1 LANEDVV
8 GTPWAD
14 AELDLIVADY
24 FAMLQADLSGERYI
38 KAQHNAALR
47 DLIGRTRT
55 SVEYKH
61 RNISAVLRKLGREW
75 LPGYAPAVNYQN
87 ALVDAIDRYISTHHE
102 LTEQPTPIYR
112 PEAIDAEVFVTPPPL
127 TADAEKTTPRLN
139 QLIRKF
145 DPVERDR
152 LNRALGRAGE
162 EFVLEVEKTQ
172 LAGAGLHH
180 LARNVRWIAEE
191 EGDGAGYDILSFDSV
206 GRQRLIEVKT
216 TNGAATTPFFLSRN
230 EHDTAAARVSDW
242 RLYRVHRFSKEPRI
256 FQVAPPLRDSLILH
270 TESWRASFGT

>member
-1 LANEDVV
+1 VNEGIV
-8 GTPWAD
+8 GTPWSD

-24 FAMLQADLSGERYI
+24 FAMLQSDLTGQPYV

-47 DLIGRTRT
+47 ELIGRSRG

-61 RNISAVLRKLGREW
+61 QNISAVLLELGMSW
-75 LPGYAPAVNYQN
+75 VPGYKPAVNYQN
-87 ALVDAIDRYISTHHE
+87 ALVDAIDRFLSTHSA
-102 LTEQPTPIYR
+102 LMEQPAPVYR
-112 PEAIDAEVFVTPPPL
+112 PEAPSSDVFVSPPPL
-127 TADAEKTTPRLN
+127 IADSERTPRLK

-172 LAGAGLHH
+172 LARAGLHR
-180 LARNVRWIAEE
+180 LARNVRWISEE
-191 EGDGAGYDILSFDSV
+191 EGDGAGYDILSFDLA

-230 EHDTAAARVSDW
+230 EHDTAAVRADHW
-242 RLYRVHRFSKEPRI
+242 RLYRVHRFRRSRV
-256 FQVAPPLRDSLILH
+256 FFRSRRH
-270 TESWRASFGT
+270 CGTP

>member
-1 LANEDVV
+1 MADKDVI
-8 GTPWAD
+8 GTSWTD

-24 FAMLQADLSGERYI
+24 FAMLSADLAGEPYV

-47 DLIGRTRT
+47 ELIGRSRG

-61 RNISAVLRKLGREW
+61 QNISAVLLELGMTW
-75 LPGYAPAVNYQN
+75 LSGYKPAVNYQN
-87 ALVDAIDRYISTHHE
+87 SLVDAIDHYLSGHSV
-102 LTEQPTPIYR
+102 LMEQPATAYR
-112 PEAIDAEVFVTPPPL
+112 PSTTSLDIFVPPPPL
-127 TADAEKTTPRLN
+127 IAGSEKTPRLN

-152 LNRALGRAGE
+152 LNRTLGRAGE
-162 EFVLEVEKTQ
+162 EFVLEVEKTR
-172 LAGAGLHH
+172 LTKAGLHH

-191 EGDGAGYDILSFDSV
+191 EGDGAGYDILSFDSS
-206 GRQRLIEVKT
+206 GSRRLIEVKT

-230 EHDTAAARVSDW
+230 EHDTAAARADHW

-256 FQVAPPLRDSLILH
+256 FQIAPPLENSLILQ
-270 TESWRASFGT
+270 TESWRASFGA